1 MRNIGDKMQPFNR
14 HVMIKLIEKE
24 EIKEESLVVL
34 PTDYKKPESPHQ
46 LGVVLA
52 MADDCSLPVKDGDI
66 VVFEKRMINKIQ
78 IEDKQHYLVLE
89 NYIYGRI

>member
-1 MRNIGDKMQPFNR
+1 MQPFNR

-24 EIKEESLVVL
+24 ETKEESLVVL

-52 MADDCSLPVKDGDI
+52 VADDCSLSVKDGDI

-78 IEDKQHYLVLE
+78 IEDKQHYLILE
-89 NYIYGRI
+89 NYIFGRI

>member
-1 MRNIGDKMQPFNR
+1 MQPFNR

-24 EIKEESLVVL
+24 DAKEESLVVL

-52 MADDCSLPVKDGDI
+52 TADDCSLSVKDGDI

-78 IEDKQHYLVLE
+78 IEEKEHYLILE
-89 NYIYGRI
+89 NYIFGRI

>member
-1 MRNIGDKMQPFNR
+1 MQPFNR

-24 EIKEESLVVL
+24 EAKEESLVVL

-52 MADDCSLPVKDGDI
+52 TADDCSLSVKDGDI

-78 IEDKQHYLVLE
+78 IEDKEHYLILE
-89 NYIYGRI
+89 NFIFGRI

>member
-1 MRNIGDKMQPFNR
+1 MQPFNR

-24 EIKEESLVVL
+24 EAKEESLVVL

-52 MADDCSLPVKDGDI
+52 TADDCSLPVKDGDI

-78 IEDKQHYLVLE
+78 IEDKEHYLILE
-89 NYIYGRI
+89 NYIFGRI